1 MLNMELDVIIDKII
15 EESGKESEKQ
25 QIAIKP
31 KLMYKIGTEIETV
44 ISGYDCE
51 SCSYCAICDNCPV
64 CEDCARN
71 RYYCDSCDIDIK
83 QRIIEI
89 AKENGWIT
97 PDEAEELKKDLDSN
111 EICDLCLRFYIWQNV
126 ICENCNPCEDC
137 SYVRNPAY
145 CPYDDE
151 YTIDDIDI
159 DKINEYLDDY
169 YYDKSCGM
177 EFVTKPF
184 SSLKDYWK
192 AVKEIVKV
200 VGKENIDIS
209 ERCGGHINISWENG
223 NKSWLDYDT
232 IIASN
237 ILFFSDLLSYMFC
250 FPDTYER
257 YEYKEFPDEYDNY
270 KNHFINKYCC
280 VHLKDYAVE
289 IRFPDSPKDVDN
301 HVLLT
306 ATLLAISLKTYEIPF
321 DKPNFNKTK
330 EIYEKI
336 NYYGKELNKLD
347 KLYLRN
353 KFKLLI
359 KFIRKPL
366 IKLSKELGVNLLK
379 ALEYRFKYP
388 KYEES
393 TDSEFDLSKFAI
405 KQNITYR
412 TKSKTTQLQTKIIF
426 VETDDKLNTIITKI
440 AWSSNNF
447 NEFISKLESLGIDR
461 KVVNQIK
468 AWG

>member
-1 MLNMELDVIIDKII
+1 MLNMELDKIIDKII

-64 CEDCARN
+64 CE
-71 RYYCDSCDIDIK
+71 YCQNEQLYCERCNPEDIRDYAI
-83 QRIIEI
+83 RHGYLE
-89 AKENGWIT
+89 EN
-97 PDEAEELKKDLDSN
+97 DDRD
-111 EICDLCLRFYIWQNV
+111 
-126 ICENCNPCEDC
+126 ICEVCQENYLWQELVCDCCDRCSDCEYIYNRD
-137 SYVRNPAY
+137 Y
-145 CPYDDE
+145 CPYND
-151 YTIDDIDI
+151 YYSLDDIDI
-159 DKINEYLDDY
+159 SKIEPYLDNY
-169 YYDKSCGM
+169 YYDESCGM

-184 SSLKDYWK
+184 SSLKDYWHAIK
-192 AVKEIVKV
+192 AIVQT

-209 ERCGGHINISWENG
+209 EKCGGHINISWTNG

-405 KQNITYR
+405 KQNTKYR

>member
-1 MLNMELDVIIDKII
+1 MELDKVIDKII
-15 EESGKESEKQ
+15 EESGKQ

-31 KLMYKIGTEIETV
+31 RIKYLIGTEIETV
-44 ISGYDCE
+44 ISGY
-51 SCSYCAICDNCPV
+51 SCDSCDYCRICDNCPV

-89 AKENGWIT
+89 AEENGWIT

-126 ICENCNPCEDC
+126 ICENCNPCKGC

-169 YYDKSCGM
+169 YYDESCGM

-184 SSLKDYWK
+184 SSLKDYWHAIK
-192 AVKEIVKV
+192 AIVQT
-200 VGKENIDIS
+200 VGKENISIEDK
-209 ERCGGHINISWENG
+209 CGGHINISWTNG
-223 NKSWLDYDT
+223 VKTWEDYKE
-232 IIASN
+232 IIAKN

-250 FPDTYER
+250 DVQTYWR
-257 YEYKEFPDEYDNY
+257 YTYKEFPIKLEDIEHDIYD
-270 KNHFINKYCC
+270 KYYC
-280 VHLKDYAVE
+280 VHLKDYAIE

-321 DKPNFNKTK
+321 DKETFSKTR
-330 EIYEKI
+330 EIYKKI
-336 NYYGKELNKLD
+336 NRYGDIISKED
-347 KLYLRN
+347 KSYLKD
-353 KFKLLI
+353 KFKLL
-359 KFIRKPL
+359 KRFIEKPL
-366 IKLSKELGVNLLK
+366 KALSKEIGIDLIK
-379 ALEYRFKYP
+379 ALEYRFNNP
-388 KYEES
+388 KYGEFG
-393 TDSEFDLSKFAI
+393 DKDFDLEQFAI
-405 KQNITYR
+405 K
-412 TKSKTTQLQTKIIF
+412 TKVKANASVNVIPSTQLTLTAF
-426 VETDDKLNTIITKI
+426 
-440 AWSSNNF
+440 A
-447 NEFISKLESLGIDR
+447 
-461 KVVNQIK
+461 
-468 AWG
+468 